1 MNNANAA
8 VMELLRDSMKRRFVQ
23 YGVIENIREVRLAN
37 DAVEELLLINFNG
50 VTVYCRKADFVK
62 RELKSYS
69 GFLQTSVPFIV
80 KNITSDGHVI
90 VSRIDAIP
98 IVGRAFIRNVSEG
111 DMVTGTVTGVA
122 ANNVVFVDVQGVP
135 CLIPP
140 QEWDTS
146 RPVSLR
152 EFVKVGT
159 ELDLKVLTIQELPKK
174 ETEGESEVEGTTD
187 NKSWEFGYRVR
198 LSRKAVMSEEISRIW
213 DNIEDHYAVG
223 DSTVAKIVS
232 FGTNGQNSYF
242 LELPKGLVILGN
254 LQNNLKRQYGGS
266 LPQGLKVHVTIER
279 MDKEVR
285 RGKAR
290 IFKLDPTLQSVLRRP
305 HAFNPNFS

>member
-8 VMELLRDSMKRRFVQ
+8 VLELLRDSMKRRFVQ
-23 YGVIENIREVRLAN
+23 YGVLENIREVRLAN
-37 DAVEELLLINFNG
+37 DTSEELLLINFNG

-80 KNITSDGHVI
+80 KNITPDGHVI
-90 VSRIDAIP
+90 VNRIEALP
-98 IVGRAFIRNVSEG
+98 IVSRAFIRNVSEG
-111 DMVTGTVTGVA
+111 DIVTGTVTGVT
-122 ANNVVFVDVQGVP
+122 ANNVVFVDIQGVP

-140 QEWDTS
+140 QEWDSS
-146 RPVSLR
+146 RPINLR

-159 ELDLKVLTIQELPKK
+159 ELDLQVLTIQELPKK
-174 ETEGESEVEGTTD
+174 ESEGESEVEGVTD

-213 DNIEDHYAVG
+213 DRIEDHYTVG
-223 DSTVAKIVS
+223 DSTVAKIVG
-232 FGTNGQNSYF
+232 FAQGMNSYF
-242 LELPKGLVILGN
+242 LELPKGLVIVGN
-254 LQNNLKRQYGGS
+254 LQNNLRRQYGGG
-266 LPQGLKVHVTIER
+266 LPPGLKVHVTIER
-279 MDKEVR
+279 MNKEQR
-285 RGKAR
+285 RGKAK

-305 HAFNPNFS
+305 NAFNPNFS